1 MWVRLNKNW
10 AGYKRHSIIDI
21 NDEKDAQKLVDKK
34 IVVRVLGPDG
44 FAFPESAPEDVVKI
58 KSKDKFKEK

>member
-34 IVVRVLGPDG
+34 TVVRVLGPDG
-44 FAFPESAPEDVVKI
+44 VAFPEAAPEDVVKI
-58 KSKDKFKEK
+58 KNKSKKK